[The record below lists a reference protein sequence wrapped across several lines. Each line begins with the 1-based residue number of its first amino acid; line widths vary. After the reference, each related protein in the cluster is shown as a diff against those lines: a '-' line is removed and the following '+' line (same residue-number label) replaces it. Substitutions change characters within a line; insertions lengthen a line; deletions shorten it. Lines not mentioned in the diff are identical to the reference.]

1 MNPTSHDAGES
12 TRFAD
17 LGIVPALV
25 EALTALGYE
34 EPTPIQREAIP
45 PLLAGSDLLG
55 QAATGT
61 GKTAAFALPLLQRLS
76 TEAPAPNRPAVLV
89 LVPTREL
96 AMQVAEAFHRYGRAV
111 QARTVPIYGGQSF
124 SQQISVLRRGVHVVV
139 ATPGRALDHL
149 RRNTLDLSALQAVVL
164 DEADEMLDMGFA
176 DEIES
181 ILDLAPPERQT
192 ALFSATMAPRIAKI
206 ADRHLREPVR
216 VLVAREQTPAG
227 SLPKVRQVAYVVP
240 RGQKV
245 AALGLVLD
253 IEAPTLALVFCRT
266 RVEVDGLA
274 ENLGGHGY
282 QVQALHGGMTQEQRD
297 RVMKRTRSGNVDV
310 LVATDVAA
318 RGLDIEQITHVVN
331 FNVPE
336 SPQTYVHR
344 IGRTGRAGREGVAIT
359 FAEPR
364 EHRLMKSIE
373 QLTRQRIA
381 VEKLPTVL
389 DVRAKQL
396 ELTRA
401 ALREAILADGL
412 DSYRVVVEAL
422 AEEFDVMDIAAA
434 AVQLAH
440 AASEGTGTRED
451 VAIPAEAPPTRSSAK
466 ASGRSPGMAR
476 IFIGAGRLAKMRPA
490 DLVGAIVN
498 EAGVDAGAIGAIEVA
513 DRYSTVELPEDL
525 VDRVVLALR
534 KTTIK
539 GKKQT
544 VRRDLAQ
551 SRSGRA
557 ARGG

>member
-1 MNPTSHDAGES
+1 
-12 TRFAD
+12 
-17 LGIVPALV
+17 
-25 EALTALGYE
+25 
-34 EPTPIQREAIP
+34 
-45 PLLAGSDLLG
+45 
-55 QAATGT
+55 
-61 GKTAAFALPLLQRLS
+61 
-76 TEAPAPNRPAVLV
+76 
-89 LVPTREL
+89 
-96 AMQVAEAFHRYGRAV
+96 
-111 QARTVPIYGGQSF
+111 
-124 SQQISVLRRGVHVVV
+124 
-139 ATPGRALDHL
+139 
-149 RRNTLDLSALQAVVL
+149 
-164 DEADEMLDMGFA
+164 
-176 DEIES
+176 
-181 ILDLAPPERQT
+181 
-192 ALFSATMAPRIAKI
+192 
-206 ADRHLREPVR
+206 
-216 VLVAREQTPAG
+216 
-227 SLPKVRQVAYVVP
+227 
-240 RGQKV
+240 
-245 AALGLVLD
+245 
-253 IEAPTLALVFCRT
+253 
-266 RVEVDGLA
+266 
-274 ENLGGHGY
+274 
-282 QVQALHGGMTQEQRD
+282 
-297 RVMKRTRSGNVDV
+297 V

>member
-1 MNPTSHDAGES
+1 
-12 TRFAD
+12 
-17 LGIVPALV
+17 
-25 EALTALGYE
+25 
-34 EPTPIQREAIP
+34 
-45 PLLAGSDLLG
+45 
-55 QAATGT
+55 
-61 GKTAAFALPLLQRLS
+61 
-76 TEAPAPNRPAVLV
+76 
-89 LVPTREL
+89 
-96 AMQVAEAFHRYGRAV
+96 
-111 QARTVPIYGGQSF
+111 
-124 SQQISVLRRGVHVVV
+124 VVV

-149 RRNTLDLSALQAVVL
+149 RRGTLDLGGLQAVVL

-176 DEIES
+176 DEIEG
-181 ILDLAPPERQT
+181 ILDLAPAERQT

-206 ADRHLREPVR
+206 ADRHLKDPVR

-227 SLPKVRQVAYVVP
+227 TLPKVRQVAYVVS
-240 RGQKV
+240 RAQKV
-245 AALGLVLD
+245 TALGLVLD

-266 RVEVDGLA
+266 RIEVDSLA
-274 ENLGGHGY
+274 EHLGGHGY
-282 QVQALHGGMTQEQRD
+282 RVQSLHGGMTQEQRD
-297 RVMKRTRSGNVDV
+297 RVMKRTRADDAVDV

-318 RGLDIEQITHVVN
+318 RGLDIERITHVVN

-364 EHRLMKSIE
+364 EHRLLKSIE

-381 VEKLPTVL
+381 VERLPTVL

-396 ELTRA
+396 ELTRG
-401 ALREAILADGL
+401 ALREAILAGEL
-412 DSYRVVVEAL
+412 EHYRVVVEAL
-422 AEEFDVMDIAAA
+422 AGEFDVMDIAAA

-440 AASEGTGTRED
+440 AASDGAGPREA
-451 VAIPAEAPPTRSSAK
+451 VAAPAEPAPAK
-466 ASGRSPGMAR
+466 AAGRSPGMAR

-498 EAGVDAGAIGAIEVA
+498 EAGLDAGAIGAIEVA

-551 SRSGRA
+551 ARSGRA
-557 ARGG
+557 ARGS